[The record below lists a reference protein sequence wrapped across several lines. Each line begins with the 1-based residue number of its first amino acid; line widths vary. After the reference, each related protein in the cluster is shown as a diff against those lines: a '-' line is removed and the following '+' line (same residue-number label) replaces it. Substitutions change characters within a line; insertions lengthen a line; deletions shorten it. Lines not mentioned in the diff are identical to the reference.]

1 MSYRTQIVSNV
12 DAACWLDTRE
22 YSLHPVWKSLQVT
35 LTRASALVRT
45 NLASRPDSLRHSHHS
60 RSMPRLSVKHK
71 RTSDISK
78 LAEIFVVLVIS
89 SFALA
94 DGLDAFDEFD

>member
-1 MSYRTQIVSNV
+1 
-12 DAACWLDTRE
+12 
-22 YSLHPVWKSLQVT
+22 
-35 LTRASALVRT
+35 
-45 NLASRPDSLRHSHHS
+45 
-60 RSMPRLSVKHK
+60 MPRLSVKHK

-94 DGLDAFDEFD
+94 DGLDAFYEFD